1 MRYIIGKK
9 PKRKMSKKVIHD
21 FTEGPLFGPMLRF
34 SIPFMI
40 SNGLQVLYSMA
51 DMLIVGK
58 FVGRHGISGVMTAS
72 QSVFFLTMVGM
83 GFATGGQVLIS
94 QLIGRGERQR
104 LRQAIGTQ
112 FSIILTAGIFFS
124 ALSVLFSEPFLHL
137 LETPDDAFQGAR
149 HYLLI
154 CGGGLIF
161 IYGYNMIAAI
171 LRGVGDSVRPF
182 KFIVVSSLM
191 NVVLDLVFVGGFGW
205 GVAGAGFATILSQ
218 AAAFLLAL
226 AYLYRN
232 QEGFNFDFRPA
243 SFKVDPVM
251 LKALVKL
258 GIPFAVRFA
267 AINISM
273 LFVTS
278 LVNSLGTATSAAYG
292 IALRLDEFANK
303 ISQGVMMAVSTIVGQ
318 NIGAG
323 HISRIRRGVYY
334 AWAICGGFFLFF
346 GLAQLLFPRQLYS
359 IFTNDEEVLKLA
371 PVIISALL
379 LHYPALL
386 IMKGTN
392 GFVQGIGNAL
402 FGLIIAIL
410 DGLVFRVTFSWLFG
424 IYFNMG
430 LYGMIL
436 GYALATY
443 STALPNLFYFLFIP
457 WYKRKTVI

>member
-1 MRYIIGKK
+1 
-9 PKRKMSKKVIHD
+9 MSRTVIHD
-21 FTEGPLFGPMLRF
+21 FTRGPLFTRMLLF
-34 SIPFMI
+34 SIPFML

-58 FVGRHGISGVMTAS
+58 FVGSHGISAVMTAS

-83 GFATGGQVLIS
+83 GFATGGQVLVS
-94 QLIGRGERQR
+94 QLIGRGERER
-104 LRQAIGTQ
+104 LGTAIGTQ
-112 FSIILTAGIFFS
+112 FTIILAVGITFS
-124 ALSVLFSEPFLHL
+124 LLSVLFAEEILKL
-137 LETPDDAFQGAR
+137 LKTPPEAFGGAY

-182 KFIVVSSLM
+182 QFIVVSSLL
-191 NVVLDLVFVGGFGW
+191 NVALDLLFTAKFGW

-218 AAAFLLAL
+218 AVAFLLAL
-226 AYLYRN
+226 YYLYRN
-232 QEGFNFDFRPA
+232 QEAFQFDFRPG
-243 SFKVDPVM
+243 SFKVDPQM
-251 LKALVKL
+251 LRALVKL
-258 GIPFAVRFA
+258 GIPFAVRFG

-278 LVNSLGTATSAAYG
+278 LINSLGAATSAAFG

-323 HISRIRRGVYY
+323 KIDRIRRGVYY

-346 GLAQLLFPRQLYS
+346 GLAQLLFPRALYS
-359 IFTNDEEVLKLA
+359 FFTDDEEVLKLA

-392 GFVQGIGNAL
+392 GFVQGIGNAV
-402 FGLIIAIL
+402 FGLVIALL

-424 IYFNMG
+424 IYFQMG

-443 STALPNLFYFLFIP
+443 GTALPNLFYFLFIP
-457 WYKRKTVI
+457 WHKRKTVI

>member
-1 MRYIIGKK
+1 
-9 PKRKMSKKVIHD
+9 MSRKVIHD
-21 FTEGPLFGPMLRF
+21 FTSGPLFGPMLRF
-34 SIPFMI
+34 SIPFML

-58 FVGRHGISGVMTAS
+58 FVGSHGISGVMTAS

-94 QLIGRGERQR
+94 QLIGRNERER
-104 LRQAIGTQ
+104 LRAAIGTQ
-112 FSIILTAGIFFS
+112 FTIILVAGLFFS
-124 ALSVLFSEPFLHL
+124 MLSVTFAQPFLKL
-137 LETPDDAFQGAR
+137 LETPEAAFRGAY

-182 KFIVVSSLM
+182 QFIVVSALL
-191 NVVLDLVFVGGFGW
+191 NIVLDLVFVASFGW

-218 AAAFLLAL
+218 AVAFALAL
-226 AYLYRN
+226 RYLYRN
-232 QEGFNFDFRPA
+232 QEGFHFDFKPA
-243 SFKVDPVM
+243 SFRVDPVM
-251 LKALVKL
+251 LRALVKL
-258 GIPFAVRFA
+258 GIPFAVRFG

-278 LVNSLGTATSAAYG
+278 LINSLGTATSAAFG

-303 ISQGVMMAVSTIVGQ
+303 ISQGVMMAVATIVGQ

-323 HISRIRRGVYY
+323 QIGRIRRGVYY

-346 GLAQLLFPRQLYS
+346 GLAQVLFPRVLYS

-371 PVIISALL
+371 PVIISALI

-392 GFVQGIGNAL
+392 GFVQGIGNAV
-402 FGLIIAIL
+402 FGLVIALL
-410 DGLVFRVTFSWLFG
+410 DGLVFRITFSWLFG
-424 IYFNMG
+424 IHFKMG

-443 STALPNLFYFLFIP
+443 GTALPNLFYFLFIP

>member
-1 MRYIIGKK
+1 
-9 PKRKMSKKVIHD
+9 
-21 FTEGPLFGPMLRF
+21 MLRF

-112 FSIILTAGIFFS
+112 FSIILAAGIFFS

-334 AWAICGGFFLFF
+334 AWGICGGFFLFF

-359 IFTNDEEVLKLA
+359 IFTNDEEVLKMA
-371 PVIISALL
+371 PIIISALL
-379 LHYPALL
+379 THYPALL

>member
-1 MRYIIGKK
+1 
-9 PKRKMSKKVIHD
+9 MSKAIIHD
-21 FTEGPLFGPMLRF
+21 FTKGPLFGPMLFF
-34 SIPFMI
+34 SIPFML

-58 FVGRHGISGVMTAS
+58 FVGSHGISAVMTAS

-94 QLIGRGERQR
+94 QLIGLGERER
-104 LRQAIGTQ
+104 LKSAIGTQ
-112 FSIILTAGIFFS
+112 FTIIFSAGLFFS
-124 ALSVLFSEPFLHL
+124 VLSVVFADPFLHL
-137 LETPDDAFQGAR
+137 MKTPEEAFRGAY

-154 CGGGLIF
+154 CGGGLLF

-182 KFIVVSSLM
+182 QFIVVSSFM
-191 NVVLDLVFVGGFGW
+191 NVVLDLLFVAVFRW

-218 AAAFLLAL
+218 AVAFLMAL
-226 AYLYRN
+226 TFLYRN
-232 QEGFNFDFRPA
+232 QESFHFDFRPA
-243 SFKVDPVM
+243 SFKVDPAM

-278 LVNSLGTATSAAYG
+278 LINSLGTATSAAFG

-323 HISRIRRGVYY
+323 QIGRIRRGVYY

-346 GLAQLLFPRQLYS
+346 GLAQLFFPRALYS
-359 IFTNDEEVLKLA
+359 IFTDDENVLKLA

-392 GFVQGIGNAL
+392 GFVQGIGNAV
-402 FGLIIAIL
+402 FGLVIAIL

-424 IYFNMG
+424 IYFHMG

-457 WYKRKTVI
+457 WHKRKTVI

>member
-1 MRYIIGKK
+1 
-9 PKRKMSKKVIHD
+9 MSKNVIHD
-21 FTEGPLFGPMLRF
+21 FTTGPLFGRMLLF
-34 SIPFMI
+34 SLPFML

-58 FVGRHGISGVMTAS
+58 FVGSHGISAVMTAS

-83 GFATGGQVLIS
+83 GFATGGQVLVS
-94 QLIGRGERQR
+94 QLIGRGERGR
-104 LRQAIGTQ
+104 LKPAIGTQ
-112 FSIILTAGIFFS
+112 FVIILAAGLFFS
-124 ALSVLFSEPFLHL
+124 ALSVVFAKPFLRL
-137 LETPDDAFQGAR
+137 LETPPEAFRGAM

-154 CGGGLIF
+154 CGGGLTF

-182 KFIVVSSLM
+182 QFIVISSVM
-191 NVVLDLVFVGGFGW
+191 NIILDLVFVAVFGW

-226 AYLYRN
+226 RYLYRN
-232 QEGFNFDFRPA
+232 QEGFRFDFRLS
-243 SFKVDPVM
+243 SFRVDPAM
-251 LKALVKL
+251 LRALVKL

-278 LVNSLGTATSAAYG
+278 LINSLGTATSAAFG

-323 HISRIRRGVYY
+323 KIDRIRRGVYY

-346 GLAQLLFPRQLYS
+346 GLLQLFFPRELYR
-359 IFTNDEEVLKLA
+359 IFTDDEEVLKLA
-371 PVIISALL
+371 PVIISTLL

-392 GFVQGIGNAL
+392 GFVQGIGNAV
-402 FGLIIAIL
+402 FGLVIAVL

-424 IYFNMG
+424 IYFQMG
-430 LYGMIL
+430 LFGMIL

-457 WYKRKTVI
+457 WHKRKTVI

>member
-1 MRYIIGKK
+1 
-9 PKRKMSKKVIHD
+9 MSKNVIHD
-21 FTEGPLFGPMLRF
+21 FTTGPLFGRMLLF
-34 SIPFMI
+34 SLPFML

-58 FVGRHGISGVMTAS
+58 FVGSHGISAVMTAS

-83 GFATGGQVLIS
+83 GFATGGQVLVS
-94 QLIGRGERQR
+94 QLIGRGERDR
-104 LRQAIGTQ
+104 LKPAIGTQ
-112 FSIILTAGIFFS
+112 FVIILSAGLFFS
-124 ALSVLFSEPFLHL
+124 ALSVAFAKPFLRL
-137 LETPDDAFQGAR
+137 LETPPEAFRGAM

-154 CGGGLIF
+154 CGGGLTF

-182 KFIVVSSLM
+182 QFIVISSVM
-191 NVVLDLVFVGGFGW
+191 NIILDLVFVAVFGW

-218 AAAFLLAL
+218 AAAFVLAL
-226 AYLYRN
+226 SYLYRN
-232 QEGFNFDFRPA
+232 QEGFRFDFRLS
-243 SFKVDPVM
+243 SFRVDPAM
-251 LKALVKL
+251 LRALVKL

-278 LVNSLGTATSAAYG
+278 LINSLGTATSAAFG

-323 HISRIRRGVYY
+323 KFDRIRRGVYY

-346 GLAQLLFPRQLYS
+346 GLLQLFFPHELYR
-359 IFTNDEEVLKLA
+359 IFTDDEEVLKLA
-371 PVIISALL
+371 PVIISTLL

-392 GFVQGIGNAL
+392 GFVQGIGNAV
-402 FGLIIAIL
+402 FGLVIAIL

-424 IYFNMG
+424 IYFHMG

-457 WYKRKTVI
+457 WHKRKTVI

>member
-1 MRYIIGKK
+1 MTKA
-9 PKRKMSKKVIHD
+9 VIHD
-21 FTEGPLFGPMLRF
+21 FTEGPLFGRMLLF
-34 SIPFMI
+34 SIPFML

-58 FVGRHGISGVMTAS
+58 FVGSHGISAVMTAS

-104 LRQAIGTQ
+104 LKSAIGTQ
-112 FSIILTAGIFFS
+112 FSLIGLAGIVFS
-124 ALSVLFSEPFLHL
+124 VLSVLFAEPFLKL
-137 LETPDDAFQGAR
+137 LETPKEAFLGAYR
-149 HYLLI
+149 YLQI

-182 KFIVVSSLM
+182 QFIVISSVL
-191 NVVLDLVFVGGFGW
+191 NVILDLLFVSQFGW
-205 GVAGAGFATILSQ
+205 GVAGAGAATILSQ
-218 AAAFLLAL
+218 AVAFLLAL
-226 AYLYRN
+226 RYLYKNRTA
-232 QEGFNFDFRPA
+232 FHFDFQRS
-243 SFKVDPVM
+243 SFRMDPVM
-251 LKALVKL
+251 LRALIKL

-278 LVNSLGTATSAAYG
+278 LINSLGTATSAAFG

-323 HISRIRRGVYY
+323 KIGRIRRGVYY
-334 AWAICGGFFLFF
+334 AWAICGGFFLVF
-346 GLAQLLFPRQLYS
+346 GLAQLMFPRVLYS

-371 PVIISALL
+371 PIIISALI

-402 FGLIIAIL
+402 FGLVIAIL

-424 IYFNMG
+424 IYFHMG

-443 STALPNLFYFLFIP
+443 STALPSLFYFLVIP
-457 WYKRKTVI
+457 WHKRKTVI

>member
-1 MRYIIGKK
+1 
-9 PKRKMSKKVIHD
+9 MSKSVIHD
-21 FTEGPLFGPMLRF
+21 FTRGPLFGPMLWF
-34 SIPFMI
+34 SIPFML

-58 FVGRHGISGVMTAS
+58 FVGSHGIAAVMTAS

-83 GFATGGQVLIS
+83 GFATGGQVLVS
-94 QLIGRGERQR
+94 QLIGRGEEIR
-104 LRQAIGTQ
+104 LRTAIGTQ
-112 FSIILTAGIFFS
+112 FTIILTAGLVFS
-124 ALSVLFSEPFLHL
+124 VLSVVFAEPFLNL
-137 LETPDDAFQGAR
+137 LRTPEEAFRGAW

-182 KFIVVSSLM
+182 QFIVVSSLM
-191 NVVLDLVFVGGFGW
+191 NVMLDLLFVAGFKW

-218 AAAFLLAL
+218 AAAFLMAL
-226 AYLYRN
+226 HYLYRN
-232 QEGFNFDFRPA
+232 QEGFHFDFKA
-243 SFKVDPVM
+243 SSFKVDPAM

-278 LVNSLGTATSAAYG
+278 LINSLGTATSAAFG

-318 NIGAG
+318 NIGARQIG
-323 HISRIRRGVYY
+323 RIRCGVYY

-346 GLAQLLFPRQLYS
+346 GLAQLLFPRELYS
-359 IFTNDEEVLKLA
+359 IFTNDEAVLKLA

-379 LHYPALL
+379 IHYPALL

-402 FGLIIAIL
+402 FGLIIAL
-410 DGLVFRVTFSWLFG
+410 MDGLIFRVTFSWLFG

-443 STALPNLFYFLFIP
+443 GTAIPNLFYFLFIP
-457 WYKRKTVI
+457 WHKRKTVI

>member
-1 MRYIIGKK
+1 MAR
-9 PKRKMSKKVIHD
+9 KVIHD

-124 ALSVLFSEPFLHL
+124 SLSVIFVDPFLHL

-371 PVIISALL
+371 PIIISALL
-379 LHYPALL
+379 IHYPALL

-424 IYFNMG
+424 IYLNMG